1 MIKNERKGRE
11 QLFKKDSKIEKV
23 RKLYQKPIPIPIPI
37 PMASGAS
44 ERAQRAKRAKRSRL

>member
-11 QLFKKDSKIEKV
+11 QVFKKDSKIEKV
-23 RKLYQKPIPIPIPI
+23 RKLYQKPIPIPI